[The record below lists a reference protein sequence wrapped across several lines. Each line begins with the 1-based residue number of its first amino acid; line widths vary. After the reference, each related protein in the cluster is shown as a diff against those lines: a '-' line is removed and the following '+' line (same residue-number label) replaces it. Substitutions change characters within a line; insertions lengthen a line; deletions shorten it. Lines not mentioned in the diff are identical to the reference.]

1 MAVENLQPKKLDPGQ
16 KVGFVLLVVFGL
28 LTISLGVLQMRNNIY
43 NPFIIRPKTSGS
55 QAFLDEAARLQQTDT
70 DQDDLSDY
78 EELNFFGTS
87 AYLPDTDSDGLA
99 DKAEIEAGTDPLC
112 PEGKKCEVELA
123 GPEEEVAP
131 ESPVLASESGLDFL
145 NILADAAAFA
155 EGNEADAAQLSP
167 DLEAVR
173 QSPELLRQLLLST
186 GQITKEQ
193 LDQVSDEQLLELAES
208 LEPVTSNQ

>member
-28 LTISLGVLQMRNNIY
+28 LTVSLGVLQMRNTIY
-43 NPFIIRPKTSGS
+43 NQFIIRPKMSGS
-55 QAFLDEAARLQQTDT
+55 QAFLDEAVRLQQTDT
-70 DQDDLSDY
+70 DQDGLSDY

-112 PEGKKCEVELA
+112 PEGKKCEVELI
-123 GPEEEVAP
+123 GPEEEGAP

-155 EGNEADAAQLSP
+155 EGNEADAAQLSL

-173 QSPELLRQLLLST
+173 QSPELLRQMLLST

-208 LEPVTSNQ
+208 LK